1 MKRLDQNSPIL
12 RDDRRPLYRQVYEY
26 LRNEIVSG
34 QRPPGDK
41 LPNEGELAAQMG
53 VSAITSRRALRD
65 LAAEGFIERT
75 PGRGSIVQRVP
86 FSAALNARL
95 DRFLETVLLPNWNA
109 DCRVE
114 EFGFVVPPIEVRKA
128 LGAGPRDVYQRAV
141 TIMARQG
148 EAINYVITY
157 LPEALGRHYSKR
169 DIQERPR
176 LVLLLEQGVEITRG
190 QQTVGSCP
198 APKRVADALG
208 LEVGSPMTKLTRLV
222 FDTNGRAVQ
231 YLIIYAPWDR
241 HEYRM
246 ILE

>member
-1 MKRLDQNSPIL
+1 MEQLDQNLPIS
-12 RDDRRPLYRQVYEY
+12 RDDRRPLYRQVYEC

-34 QRPPGDK
+34 RRPPGDK
-41 LPNEGELAAQMG
+41 LPTESDLAEQMG

-95 DRFLETVLLPNWNA
+95 DRFLEAVLLPNWNA

-114 EFGFVVPPIEVRKA
+114 EIGYVVPPTDVRKA
-128 LGAGPRDVYQRAV
+128 LGAGPRDIYQRAV
-141 TIMARQG
+141 SIITREG

-157 LPEALGRHYSKR
+157 LPEVLGRHYSKS
-169 DIQERPR
+169 DIEERPR

-190 QQTVGSCP
+190 QQTLGSCP
-198 APKRVADALG
+198 APPEISDALG
-208 LEVGSPMTKLTRLV
+208 LEVGSPMTKLTRVV
-222 FDTNGRAVQ
+222 FDATGRAVQ

-246 ILE
+246 IFE

>member
-1 MKRLDQNSPIL
+1 MDQNLPVS

-34 QRPPGDK
+34 RRPPGEK
-41 LPNEGELAAQMG
+41 LPTESDLAAQLG

-109 DCRVE
+109 ECRVKE
-114 EFGFVVPPIEVRKA
+114 IGYVVPPMEVRKA
-128 LGAGPRDVYQRAV
+128 LGAGPRDCYQRAV

-148 EAINYVITY
+148 ERINYVITY
-157 LPEALGRHYSKR
+157 LPEALGRNYSKR

-198 APKRVADALG
+198 APAEVADAMG
-208 LEVGSPMTKLTRLV
+208 LEVGSPMTKLTRVV
-222 FDTNGRAVQ
+222 FDGTGRAIQ
-231 YLIIYAPWDR
+231 YLVIYAPWDR